1 MYFIQ
6 KNKILQRRLLP
17 LLWMLYLKTD
27 TSIIKQMSNFLAQ
40 EGMMML
46 VYKTETE
53 PFIFDNCFSPSSP
66 LNSFPALMEIS
77 LEHYSKNMIPC
88 VSNPYLSSTHVNI

>member
-17 LLWMLYLKTD
+17 LLWMRRCKMD
-27 TSIIKQMSNFLAQ
+27 ASIIKQISNFVAH

-46 VYKTETE
+46 VYKPETE
-53 PFIFDNCFSPSSP
+53 PFIFDNAFSPSSP
-66 LNSFPALMEIS
+66 LNSFSTLMEIS
-77 LEHYSKNMIPC
+77 LEHYSKNIMPC